1 MRYKLV
7 LSWGQQVAVA
17 TTLLAVLTCGSA
29 AAQGPRPKDRP
40 ADVPLSVRI
49 TETSK
54 RPAAEE
60 TGTIDSGQPAPAAEP
75 IPTDVPK
82 SDPQP
87 IPTDPQPAPPE
98 KPKTDAPPGKTDAPP
113 GKADAPPA
121 DIDDAAAAEGAAKEG
136 ESKKPGDEESLKPV
150 PNPDEAGPA
159 PIEAAS
165 FKGVTPGVTT
175 MAEVEKAWGPP
186 KEINKQHGVVVQL
199 FAVEPFDR
207 IEVSYFEDKVAS
219 VIIRFN
225 RAFAADAVAKQL
237 ELTNVRPVLVS
248 NDLGEILGQAYPER
262 GVLFAFQPNSED
274 PKKPSLKVAHIILEP
289 ISAEPFVLRAE
300 TNLES
305 HTKASLLDLE
315 QALKL
320 QPNNARAQWLYSRA
334 MTAKGEFD
342 SALAS
347 STQAVRLEPDNP
359 KYHVTRAQILG
370 QMGRVTEAIQEA
382 RKALDTSKSRPHVL
396 ARAQCLLGDLLASG
410 SKPDYKQA
418 IRFHMDAVKTADPLT
433 KQPHP
438 AVRIAAKEVL
448 IDAHLGAAHDI
459 AWGDWKDKEPAV
471 TRWLT
476 RATELADDLVK
487 NEGGS
492 EDQRFRA
499 HARALAA
506 CVGMRGVVDP
516 GQWAKHAAQIGEEL
530 VNSARDPVHKAQVQ
544 WDLGMALYDALQVY
558 QMRGDHDTALRC
570 GEAAVEYLEQGD
582 RLRQSS
588 ASAYLLG
595 RLYFRLGAIHAIRD
609 KNHRAAITWFEKAIP
624 LLEKPIPKEDLADL
638 GRHGE
643 TFVSM
648 GVSYWESGQ
657 RERAVELTQ
666 QGVKLMEQAVKQGSL
681 AETALAIPYSNM
693 ASMHRQLGAKADAAR
708 FQEMSARIKKS
719 KVQ

>member
-1 MRYKLV
+1 MQCKLV
-7 LSWGQQVAVA
+7 RWWGQQVAVA

-29 AAQGPRPKDRP
+29 AAENPRPKQRP

-49 TETSK
+49 TETS
-54 RPAAEE
+54 RPAATD
-60 TGTIDSGQPAPAAEP
+60 TGTSGGGQPDGAAER

-82 SDPQP
+82 ANPQP

-98 KPKTDAPPGKTDAPP
+98 KSATDAPPTDA
-113 GKADAPPA
+113 
-121 DIDDAAAAEGAAKEG
+121 DDPAAESAPKEG
-136 ESKKPGDEESLKPV
+136 EAKKPGDEESLKPV

-175 MAEVEKAWGPP
+175 SAEVEKAWGPP

-207 IEVSYFEDKVAS
+207 VEVSYFEDKVTS
-219 VIIRFN
+219 IIIRFN

-274 PKKPSLKVAHIILEP
+274 PKTASQKVAHIILEP
-289 ISAEPFVLRAE
+289 INAEPFVLRAE

-305 HTKASLLDLE
+305 YTKASLLDLE

-320 QPNNARAQWLYSRA
+320 QPNNARALWLHSRA
-334 MTAKGEFD
+334 MTAKGEYD
-342 SALAS
+342 NALAS

-370 QMGRVTEAIQEA
+370 QMGRVTEAVQEA
-382 RKALDTSKSRPHVL
+382 RKAQDASKSRPHVL

-418 IRFHMDAVKTADPLT
+418 IRFHMDAVKTADPLLS
-433 KQPHP
+433 QRHP

-492 EDQRFRA
+492 EDQRFRV

-516 GQWAKHAAQIGEEL
+516 GEWAKQAARVGGEL
-530 VNSARDPVHKAQVQ
+530 INSARDPVRKAQLQ

-558 QMRGDHDTALRC
+558 QMRGDHDTALKY
-570 GEAAVEYLEQGD
+570 GEAAVEYLEQGE
-582 RLRQSS
+582 RQGQSA

-624 LLEKPIPKEDLADL
+624 LLEKPIPREALADL

-666 QGVKLMEQAVKQGSL
+666 QGVKLMEQAVKDGSL
-681 AETALAIPYSNM
+681 AERALAVPYSNL

-708 FQEMSARIKKS
+708 YQEMSARIKKS